1 MNHEH
6 DADWTH
12 GPDPDS
18 GLDSEDVLIEPATS
32 DDVTTVA
39 EDWIDLASEQLVYGS
54 HVLPD
59 ANHDVILDVLSAYRF
74 NDGLLVARV
83 GDDIVGFATFSLERG
98 SFDLDTT
105 RGLLSN
111 LFVKP
116 HVRNRGVGT
125 SLLEAAEHSLAESGA
140 SVVVLEAMAAN
151 ESARRFYRRHGY
163 ETYRVGMERTLE
175 QTAQEENDTHSK
187 EDR

>member
-6 DADWTH
+6 DPDRNP
-12 GPDPDS
+12 GPGPNPET
-18 GLDSEDVLIEPATS
+18 GAVLIEPATNA
-32 DDVTTVA
+32 DVETLA
-39 EDWIDLASEQLVYGS
+39 DDWIELAREQLTYGS

-59 ANHDVILDVLSAYRF
+59 ANRETILDVLSAYHF
-74 NDGLLVARV
+74 SDGLLVARAD
-83 GDDIVGFATFSLERG
+83 GDIVGFTTFSLERG
-98 SFDLDTT
+98 SFALDTT

-116 HVRNRGVGT
+116 SVRNRGIGT
-125 SLLEAAEHSLAESGA
+125 ALLEAAEDALTEKGA
-140 SVVVLEAMAAN
+140 TVVMLEAMADN
-151 ESARRFYRRHGY
+151 EAARRFYRRHGY

-175 QTAQEENDTHSK
+175 RRGRDENDTHSK